1 MQARKVL
8 IPQGEQGKYG
18 RFIHQGCEIPRLLL
32 ICEQRQIP
40 THRTSKVQGKDEVT
54 AKVLTSRSNGWR
66 YEKRKQKPKKY
77 IRGWAGYYHLANMK
91 RLCQK
96 NYEWLRQR
104 IRMYMECL
112 ETPQDQKKGP
122 HQKRSQGLQRTTM
135 GLVLR
140 RLFLCPQKNSV
151 FLLFVM
157 MSTSMDCPITFML
170 FIRSVDIGHTI
181 ILS

>member
-66 YEKRKQKPKKY
+66 YEKEEAETEEVHTRMGRLLSPCQYEASLPKK
-77 IRGWAGYYHLANMK
+77 L
-91 RLCQK
+91 
-96 NYEWLRQR
+96 
-104 IRMYMECL
+104 
-112 ETPQDQKKGP
+112 
-122 HQKRSQGLQRTTM
+122 
-135 GLVLR
+135 
-140 RLFLCPQKNSV
+140 
-151 FLLFVM
+151 
-157 MSTSMDCPITFML
+157 
-170 FIRSVDIGHTI
+170 
-181 ILS
+181 

>member
-91 RLCQK
+91 RLCPQK
-96 NYEWLRQR
+96 NYEWLRHR

-135 GLVLR
+135 G
-140 RLFLCPQKNSV
+140 
-151 FLLFVM
+151 
-157 MSTSMDCPITFML
+157 
-170 FIRSVDIGHTI
+170 
-181 ILS
+181 ILWGLS